1 MSEHQPARASVAS
14 TSYPQ
19 GLLKD
24 VQGVSLEVSWHV
36 STSFQHGIQGSFL
49 LCEGES
55 YIEERPESSQE
66 IKVADAFW
74 TLCLLAL
81 GLVKQLDLFALSG
94 EKMQWHS
101 PVKGTAV
108 SSLPRSQERE

>member
-66 IKVADAFW
+66 NKVADAF
-74 TLCLLAL
+74 
-81 GLVKQLDLFALSG
+81 
-94 EKMQWHS
+94 
-101 PVKGTAV
+101 
-108 SSLPRSQERE
+108 